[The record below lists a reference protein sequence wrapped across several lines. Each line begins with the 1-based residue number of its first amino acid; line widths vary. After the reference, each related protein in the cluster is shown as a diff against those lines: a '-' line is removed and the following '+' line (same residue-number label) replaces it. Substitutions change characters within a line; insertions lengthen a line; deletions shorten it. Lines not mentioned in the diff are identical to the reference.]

1 MSDGNVTVHVEQKV
15 GTKQCCPTC
24 EDLSSGYDTRKR
36 SWRHLDTCQY
46 KTILV
51 ADTPRV
57 ECKEH
62 RVLTV
67 SVPWTEPGTGFTAI
81 FEALVID
88 WLKEASISVVSRL
101 MGLS

>member
-1 MSDGNVTVHVEQKV
+1 M
-15 GTKQCCPTC
+15 
-24 EDLSSGYDTRKR
+24 
-36 SWRHLDTCQY
+36 DTCQH

-57 ECKEH
+57 ECKKH
-62 RVLTV
+62 GVVTV
-67 SVPWTEPGTGFTAI
+67 SVPWAEPGTGFTAM

-88 WLKEASISVVSRL
+88 CLKEASISAVSRL